1 MKKTL
6 KKQQKLLVFLFTQKT
21 EKNLKKSKK
30 YVDKIKTVE
39 YNKKA
44 FIQESKKTIQKRIK
58 IKFLS

>member
-39 YNKKA
+39 YN
-44 FIQESKKTIQKRIK
+44 
-58 IKFLS
+58 